1 MDINLDLLKW
11 FTEILIKSLLCAQK
25 KSASTQTG
33 TGLIFKPDSEKKYVR
48 TSRKLFWVQM

>member
-25 KSASTQTG
+25 KSASTQSG